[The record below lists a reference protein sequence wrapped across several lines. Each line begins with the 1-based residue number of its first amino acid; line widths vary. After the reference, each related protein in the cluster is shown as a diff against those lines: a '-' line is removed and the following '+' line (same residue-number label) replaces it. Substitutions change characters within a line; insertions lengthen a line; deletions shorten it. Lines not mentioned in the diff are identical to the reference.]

1 MRTDMNV
8 ESLCYLVAALCVLH
22 DICELKKADFLEEWL
37 EDVRNAVEQSD
48 NIPLAIPKEREAS
61 NTRETLLQYF
71 SEHLRTGTFDC
82 GREYIQLFPHGLLR
96 IFSFIKAV
104 PMDVELILLYSID
117 FLLK

>member
-1 MRTDMNV
+1 MRTDMAV
-8 ESLCYLVAALCVLH
+8 ESPCYLVAALCVLH

-48 NIPLAIPKEREAS
+48 NIPLAIRKEREAS

-96 IFSFIKAV
+96 IFSFLSWIN
-104 PMDVELILLYSID
+104 LH
-117 FLLK
+117 LK